1 MVAPAL
7 YLHSSFL
14 PSLLFSSSSL
24 PSSSKSA
31 AQLLPSTHSL
41 SPKPSSAAARGS
53 LPQVMS
59 RGAASRE
66 SLSSPGEKEA
76 VHIPSSSWSL
86 PSSSSSSK
94 KSSSASSS
102 LLHSLLSSHKGPSRV
117 KREARPSGYGRSRSR
132 RLKNLKRVK
141 RSRRFWS
148 RFHRVINSHRRYRS
162 DQALAERLFL
172 DFDINMDDVLE
183 RDEFRAGLEL
193 MGLINNYR

>member
-1 MVAPAL
+1 MLKSFSKYWCLLLLLCLTMVAPAL

-41 SPKPSSAAARGS
+41 PPKPSSAAARGS

-117 KREARPSGYGRSRSR
+117 KREARPSGWCFPCESV
-132 RLKNLKRVK
+132 NLSVLVF
-141 RSRRFWS
+141 SG
-148 RFHRVINSHRRYRS
+148 SHC
-162 DQALAERLFL
+162 LT
-172 DFDINMDDVLE
+172 V
-183 RDEFRAGLEL
+183 
-193 MGLINNYR
+193 